1 MREEPIQLSVIVPVY
16 NAEKTLARCLDS
28 ILNQSYTGFELLLIN
43 DGSKDSSANI
53 CGQYAKMDERI
64 TAIHTHN
71 GGVSSA
77 RNTGLDFAKGAYITF
92 IDSDDK
98 IESEYLERLMKFC
111 EADLVLCSSVTFPK
125 NKKTIF
131 QDAMYSAADDIGT
144 CLSKYIVAGFT
155 YPWGKLYRNSI
166 IKDQKLKFDSNLY
179 IGEDTLFINQYLLH
193 VNSLK
198 LSSYTG
204 YIYTQGRKGQLSG
217 KAITDTYLIDAS
229 TRINA
234 SYTALENRFHIDL
247 KSAKF
252 DLIQF
257 YLHRYISSL
266 YNEEM
271 VSMKIKLRNI
281 CEKAMVNEL
290 FYENLGNRKGKVQRI
305 FDFLARHRF
314 YYSLVVFNRT
324 VGRYFF

>member
-16 NAEKTLARCLDS
+16 NAEKTLERCLNS

-43 DGSKDSSANI
+43 DGSKDNSANI
-53 CGQYAKMDERI
+53 CVRYAKMDERI
-64 TAIHTHN
+64 TVINKEN

-77 RNTGLDFAKGAYITF
+77 RNTGLDFAKGTYITF

-98 IESEYLERLMKFC
+98 IECEYLERLMKFNG
-111 EADLVLCSSVTFPK
+111 ADLVLCSSITFPK

-131 QDAMYSAADDIGT
+131 EDAVYNSDYDIGT

-155 YPWGKLYRNSI
+155 YPWGKLYRKSI
-166 IKDQKLKFDSNLY
+166 IKDQKLKFNSDLY

-193 VNSLK
+193 INSLK
-198 LSSYTG
+198 LTSYTG

-217 KAITDTYLIDAS
+217 KTITDKYLIDAS
-229 TRINA
+229 ACINA

-247 KSAKF
+247 KFAKY

-266 YNEEM
+266 YNDRL

-281 CEKAMVNEL
+281 CEKAMVNEI
-290 FYENLGNRKGKVQRI
+290 FYENHGNRKGKVQRI
-305 FDFLARHRF
+305 FDFLARNKF
-314 YYSLVVFNRT
+314 YYPLAVFNRT